1 MTSVFTRAFKPAA
14 ILSIGAGFAP
24 LAMAQASASLCNLSL
39 AYAPVLAQVPAA
51 ALPVPTLTVLSLGIL
66 SAAVGVVA
74 WSKASSAKK
83 KMLSVAVM
91 GAALGLSA
99 LGGNG
104 LVQEVRAA
112 GVYAFSNAQGGVV
125 ADAEIAY
132 ADPAPVFTISNTT
145 GVKLKIVS
153 NANAQEAGTCVA
165 DAELAPG
172 ASCTATAVC
181 PTPPVVT
188 PPVVTPPVVTPPVTP
203 PVVTPPLIELKVD
216 AEPTIQCDRTTQR
229 IPMRY
234 RKGDE
239 STSGTSHW
247 TWAYT
252 PLLNTPP
259 VFEPAVT
266 VDVSDLTITPNAQDW
281 VPGSPDLFEN
291 LNYDQVISG
300 VGVMTATAPA
310 GYGFGP
316 TLAPTITWSLPYA
329 DCGDFDERT

>member
-153 NANAQEAGTCVA
+153 NANVQEAGTCVA

-188 PPVVTPPVVTPPVTP
+188 PPVVTPPV
-203 PVVTPPLIELKVD
+203 TPPLIELTVE
-216 AEPTIQCDRTTQR
+216 AEPTIQCDTKTER
-229 IPMRY
+229 IPQRY
-234 RKGDE
+234 KMGDA
-239 STSGTSHW
+239 STDNASYFA
-247 TWAYT
+247 WAYT
-252 PLLNTPP
+252 PLLNSPP
-259 VFEPAVT
+259 VFDPAVT
-266 VDVSDLTITPNAQDW
+266 VDVSDLTLTPNAQDW
-281 VPGSPDLFEN
+281 VPGSPDLFKN
-291 LNYDQVISG
+291 LNYDQVTSG

-316 TLAPTITWSLPYA
+316 TLAPTITWLLPYT
-329 DCGDFDERT
+329 DCGNFNEVW

>member
-24 LAMAQASASLCNLSL
+24 LAMAQASASLCNMSL

-181 PTPPVVT
+181 PTPPVVA
-188 PPVVTPPVVTPPVTP
+188 PALV
-203 PVVTPPLIELKVD
+203 ELTVLQ
-216 AEPTIQCDRTTQR
+216 EPTVGCDGTKPRLPSISNVSLPNGIIFSAAAFTP
-229 IPMRY
+229 IP
-234 RKGDE
+234 GDPPE
-239 STSGTSHW
+239 LDAAVTLAAPTFNYVPNAMNWGSASATEPYDSVNVRSGTA
-247 TWAYT
+247 T
-252 PLLNTPP
+252 
-259 VFEPAVT
+259 VT
-266 VDVSDLTITPNAQDW
+266 YA
-281 VPGSPDLFEN
+281 
-291 LNYDQVISG
+291 
-300 VGVMTATAPA
+300 APQ

-316 TLAPTITWSLPYA
+316 TLASSQTWTLLYEQ
-329 DCGDFDERT
+329 CGGSSIIVP

>member
-1 MTSVFTRAFKPAA
+1 MSSLFERAFKPATVVVV
-14 ILSIGAGFAP
+14 GAGFAP
-24 LAMAQASASLCNLSL
+24 AVMAQASPSLCNMSL

-112 GVYAFSNAQGGVV
+112 GVYAFSNAQGGMV

-132 ADPAPVFTISNTT
+132 ADPAPIFIISNTT

-181 PTPPVVT
+181 LTPPVV
-188 PPVVTPPVVTPPVTP
+188 V
-203 PVVTPPLIELKVD
+203 ELTVLQ
-216 AEPTIQCDRTTQR
+216 EPTVGCDGTKPRLPSISNVSLPNGIIFSAAAFTP
-229 IPMRY
+229 IP
-234 RKGDE
+234 GDPPE
-239 STSGTSHW
+239 LDAAVTLAAPTFNYVPNAMNWGSASATEPYDSVNVRSGTA
-247 TWAYT
+247 T
-252 PLLNTPP
+252 
-259 VFEPAVT
+259 VT
-266 VDVSDLTITPNAQDW
+266 YA
-281 VPGSPDLFEN
+281 
-291 LNYDQVISG
+291 
-300 VGVMTATAPA
+300 APQ

-316 TLAPTITWSLPYA
+316 TLASSQTWTLLYEQ
-329 DCGDFDERT
+329 CGGSSIIVP

>member
-1 MTSVFTRAFKPAA
+1 MYSLFERAFKPAA
-14 ILSIGAGFAP
+14 VVVVGAGFAP
-24 LAMAQASASLCNLSL
+24 AVMAQASASLCNLSL

-112 GVYAFSNAQGGVV
+112 GVYAFSNAQGGVL

-188 PPVVTPPVVTPPVTP
+188 PPVTPPVVTPALV
-203 PVVTPPLIELKVD
+203 ELTAQQD
-216 AEPTIQCDRTTQR
+216 PTVGCDTTTTR
-229 IPMRY
+229 IPSIDFRAMPGGAFY
-234 RKGDE
+234 
-239 STSGTSHW
+239 TAH
-247 TWAYT
+247 AYT
-252 PLLNTPP
+252 PVPGDPPLLAP
-259 VFEPAVT
+259 
-266 VDVSDLTITPNAQDW
+266 DVSLGSPIFSYTPNA
-281 VPGSPDLFEN
+281 EN
-291 LNYDQVISG
+291 WGTDSANYFDTANVTSG
-300 VGVMTATAPA
+300 VATVTYAAPQ

-316 TLAPTITWSLPYA
+316 TLEPSQTWTIPYTKCEFTQSA
-329 DCGDFDERT
+329 S

>member
-24 LAMAQASASLCNLSL
+24 LAMAQASASLCNMSL

-153 NANAQEAGTCVA
+153 NANAKEAGTCAA
-165 DAELAPG
+165 DVELAPG

-188 PPVVTPPVVTPPVTP
+188 PPVVTPP
-203 PVVTPPLIELKVD
+203 LIELKVE
-216 AEPTIQCDRTTQR
+216 AEPAAGCVWGTDR
-229 IPMRY
+229 IAMRH
-234 RKGDE
+234 RVGDASNDSRYYKVRAFTAE
-239 STSGTSHW
+239 LT
-247 TWAYT
+247 A
-252 PLLNTPP
+252 PP
-259 VFEPAVT
+259 VFDPEVA
-266 VDVSDLTITPNAQDW
+266 VDVSAPTFIPNAQDW
-281 VPGSPDLFEN
+281 VPGDPDVYEN
-291 LNYDQVISG
+291 LNFKAVTSG
-300 VGVMTATAPA
+300 VATMTATAPA

-316 TLAPTITWSLPYA
+316 TRLPTTTLSAPYS
-329 DCGDFDERT
+329 DCGDVNEGM

>member
-1 MTSVFTRAFKPAA
+1 MSSLFERAFKPAA
-14 ILSIGAGFAP
+14 VVVVGAGFAP
-24 LAMAQASASLCNLSL
+24 AVMAQASASLCNFSL

-51 ALPVPTLTVLSLGIL
+51 ALPVPTLTLLSLGIL

-112 GVYAFSNAQGGVV
+112 GMYAFSNAQGGVV

-153 NANAQEAGTCVA
+153 NANAQEAGTCA
-165 DAELAPG
+165 AGAELAPG

-188 PPVVTPPVVTPPVTP
+188 PALV
-203 PVVTPPLIELKVD
+203 ELTAQQD
-216 AEPTIQCDRTTQR
+216 PTVGCDTTTTR
-229 IPMRY
+229 IPSIDFRAMPGGAFY
-234 RKGDE
+234 
-239 STSGTSHW
+239 TAH
-247 TWAYT
+247 AYT
-252 PLLNTPP
+252 PVPGDPPLLAP
-259 VFEPAVT
+259 
-266 VDVSDLTITPNAQDW
+266 DVSLGSPIFTYTPNAENW
-281 VPGSPDLFEN
+281 GPDSANFFDTDN
-291 LNYDQVISG
+291 VTSG
-300 VGVMTATAPA
+300 VATVTYAAPQ

-316 TLAPTITWSLPYA
+316 ALEPSQTWTIPYTKCENTGIA
-329 DCGDFDERT
+329 V